1 MVYGIQEWRCFY
13 RTQGCSPNVY
23 SKQKPRVCTINHKSR
38 HGTTV
43 LYNAIARRALFGHGL
58 CTWLSDCG
66 AALLHK
72 RERSRALAS
81 FPGSPSFRAIIP
93 CMTFDPPQRKA
104 EGEPGRFC
112 HMTRVMIRHPYI
124 RYRHELVSMSST
136 LCIVGIGLRSETK
149 NLC

>member
-1 MVYGIQEWRCFY
+1 MYMYMHV
-13 RTQGCSPNVY
+13 
-23 SKQKPRVCTINHKSR
+23 
-38 HGTTV
+38 
-43 LYNAIARRALFGHGL
+43 
-58 CTWLSDCG
+58 
-66 AALLHK
+66 
-72 RERSRALAS
+72 AS

>member
-1 MVYGIQEWRCFY
+1 MLLLPMLMLTIVTGKEYA
-13 RTQGCSPNVY
+13 GCW
-23 SKQKPRVCTINHKSR
+23 I
-38 HGTTV
+38 
-43 LYNAIARRALFGHGL
+43 
-58 CTWLSDCG
+58 
-66 AALLHK
+66 
-72 RERSRALAS
+72 AS